1 VRFRPYRLASRSGKG
16 KWSGSE
22 VCSGPYGYD
31 NTEANFLES
40 HEAGPGTSVR
50 VLDGARRAEKGRV
63 GTVERTY
70 GHPSHLA
77 MDVRFEDGSV
87 ELYWYHELGRAEV
100 SSSA

>member
-1 VRFRPYRLASRSGKG
+1 
-16 KWSGSE
+16 
-22 VCSGPYGYD
+22 
-31 NTEANFLES
+31 LES
-40 HEAGPGTSVR
+40 YEARAGTSVR
-50 VLDGARRAEKGRV
+50 VLDGARRTGKGRV

-77 MDVRFEDGSV
+77 MDVRFDDGSV

>member
-1 VRFRPYRLASRSGKG
+1 V
-16 KWSGSE
+16 
-22 VCSGPYGYD
+22 
-31 NTEANFLES
+31 ES
-40 HEAGPGTSVR
+40 HEARTGTSVR
-50 VLDGARRAEKGRV
+50 VLAGARRTGKGRV

-77 MDVRFEDGSV
+77 MDVRFDDGSV